1 MNGLKSAFIKLK
13 EMPLPSK
20 ISTDFTERLNELR
33 NMVVADVQ
41 LQNNADLSKV
51 NDKTEEKK
59 SDTKSTSNTEDKLEA
74 LMTDGKSLE

>member
-1 MNGLKSAFIKLK
+1 MTNNDNQLPLASYEYFQLVEILIFHIELPVNGLKSAFIKLK

-41 LQNNADLSKV
+41 LQNN
-51 NDKTEEKK
+51 
-59 SDTKSTSNTEDKLEA
+59 
-74 LMTDGKSLE
+74 